1 MIFGAMGIEK
11 GKLPVRKHPRLR
23 DYDYSSDGAYFVTIC
38 TKDRKCILSKITAGS
53 IEYSEYGRIAE
64 KQLLSLEE
72 RYPFVKLD
80 KYVIMPD
87 HIHMMLILSGN
98 AAGAS
103 PAEDRRK

>member
-1 MIFGAMGIEK
+1 M
-11 GKLPVRKHPRLR
+11 
-23 DYDYSSDGAYFVTIC
+23 
-38 TKDRKCILSKITAGS
+38 SKITAGS

-80 KYVIMPD
+80 KYVIMPN